1 MSNYLNE
8 ICNTEYNNRSQ
19 RTLGIINI
27 NNLCDLN
34 ELYQGDKLHQ
44 NCGTRKFFAD
54 HDKKGLQILY
64 FGNQSISKES
74 FEYLKDNKEKITV
87 MKLDDLRK
95 YKMIK
100 SNESQPNKMAPITQ
114 AGEYFSNE
122 LNLFKNKVDDIHL
135 SISLEAINVITL
147 KRILCNIKLK
157 CRVVFVQG

>member
-44 NCGTRKFFAD
+44 NCGTRKFFVD

-64 FGNQSISKES
+64 FGNQGISKEA
-74 FEYLKDNKEKITV
+74 FEYFEVNKEKIAIT
-87 MKLDDLRK
+87 KLDDLRK
-95 YKMIK
+95 YKMIET
-100 SNESQPNKMAPITQ
+100 NESQLNKMAPITQ
-114 AGEYFSNE
+114 AGEYFFNE
-122 LNLFKNKVDDIHL
+122 LNSFQNKVDDIHL
-135 SISLEAINVITL
+135 SISLEAINVIIS
-147 KRILCNIKLK
+147 KGILYNIKLK
-157 CRVVFVQG
+157 CRVPFVLG